1 MLWPFVHWESVWQ
14 PLSHFAV
21 PISSAYYLAD
31 KHTPGM
37 CAHMQHFLGKLGY
50 KGAQKKWH
58 GTYKINFGT
67 VTFKIKTSVP

>member
-50 KGAQKKWH
+50 KGAQEK
-58 GTYKINFGT
+58 
-67 VTFKIKTSVP
+67 